1 MTEEVPSMEPT
12 SQLSEEWGRNSLR
25 ALDNL
30 TLVIH
35 QGNHSGGAYWVLLE
49 VTQAEAKAWLDARR
63 P

>member
-1 MTEEVPSMEPT
+1 MEPT

-35 QGNHSGGAYWVLLE
+35 PGNHSGGAYWVLLE